1 MCYRLLVSYFHAYA
15 WVHACSITRMSTSR
29 TSLELIENKTELL
42 LKPCTIIILFKNK
55 NLIIGILLKVFRI
68 QTSINNPKF

>member
-1 MCYRLLVSYFHAYA
+1 MRMRGCMLALLRECPHQV
-15 WVHACSITRMSTSR
+15 

-55 NLIIGILLKVFRI
+55 NLIIGILFRI